1 MFVSFARHTRG
12 QGTEKTGMPMTPSRC
27 SVEPVSPSAS
37 EYAFQR
43 LRCPSIV
50 MVQPTQDRIR
60 EHLARLVQ
68 RRCRKH
74 RRLRNP
80 LPKPLMRAG
89 LMKVQDIVLEKA
101 VELLFMQDQDVI
113 QAFSSHASQKAFTD
127 SICSWRSI
135 RRSKHLDATRCCD
148 ACETRPECAIII
160 PNEICWRLPIRSRLP
175 QRYALPRDPSAIAS
189 HSHESPCATSV
200 R

>member
-1 MFVSFARHTRG
+1 
-12 QGTEKTGMPMTPSRC
+12 MPMTPSRC

-43 LRCPSIV
+43 LGCPSIV

-101 VELLFMQDQDVI
+101 LELLFMQDQDVM

-127 SICSWRSI
+127 SIGCGVGYGVRST
-135 RRSKHLDATRCCD
+135 LMPLVAATR
-148 ACETRPECAIII
+148 AKLG
-160 PNEICWRLPIRSRLP
+160 PNVRSVSRM
-175 QRYALPRDPSAIAS
+175 RYVGVCPYGVA
-189 HSHESPCATSV
+189 
-200 R
+200 